1 MWNPFKKKIS
11 PEEAY
16 KSNFFL
22 AFDFI
27 PMVIGLYNDR
37 KIEENALSDI
47 DKWKG
52 FLQKK
57 LKIDMKFDWDNTHI
71 STTDVNNN
79 PDLFITLIRF
89 SEPHVMAAPKAGIIL
104 GSRNKHHARFFTLE
118 CSLGGNMVCECVG
131 KNHSNHGITLQDSDD
146 LTSFLTTVLK
156 IANVMSNNNN
166 SNGLKI
172 LYFYMKSK
180 MTENQDALLEETPL
194 ILPVEKVNLDQDE
207 VLQVKYNIR
216 VWPVFVL
223 VDNNGKEIHRW
234 QGLSKGDK
242 INSDLRTLIN
252 K

>member
-1 MWNPFKKKIS
+1 
-11 PEEAY
+11 
-16 KSNFFL
+16 
-22 AFDFI
+22 
-27 PMVIGLYNDR
+27 
-37 KIEENALSDI
+37 
-47 DKWKG
+47 
-52 FLQKK
+52 
-57 LKIDMKFDWDNTHI
+57 
-71 STTDVNNN
+71 
-79 PDLFITLIRF
+79 
-89 SEPHVMAAPKAGIIL
+89 
-104 GSRNKHHARFFTLE
+104 
-118 CSLGGNMVCECVG
+118 MVCECVG

-156 IANVMSNNNN
+156 IANVMPNNNN